1 MVPLVIT
8 VVVIIASLFI
18 LDASNKWQQRRARE
32 SGLYPPTGK
41 GTDADVER
49 LIRLRR
55 KMMAIKLYREIHSVD
70 LKEAKE
76 AVDEIAR
83 GIKPQRSRL

>member
-1 MVPLVIT
+1 MLPLVIT
-8 VVVIIASLFI
+8 VAIIVVALFI
-18 LDASNKWQQRRARE
+18 LDASNKSQRRRARE

-49 LIRLRR
+49 LIRHRR

-70 LKEAKE
+70 LKQAKE
-76 AVDEIAR
+76 AVDELA
-83 GIKPQRSRL
+83 QRVTHRSS